1 MKIACRFSLKINS
14 ENILLIG
21 PHQNSVS
28 KKLKHFNV
36 SRRNGP
42 KQNKM
47 YKVFFVF
54 QV

>member
-21 PHQNSVS
+21 SHQNYVS

-36 SRRNGP
+36 SRRNSR
-42 KQNKM
+42 KI
-47 YKVFFVF
+47 YKAYKLFFIF